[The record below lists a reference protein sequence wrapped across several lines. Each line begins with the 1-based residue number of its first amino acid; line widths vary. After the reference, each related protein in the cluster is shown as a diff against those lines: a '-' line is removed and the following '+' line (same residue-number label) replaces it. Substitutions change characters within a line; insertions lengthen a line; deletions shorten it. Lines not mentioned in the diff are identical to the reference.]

1 MALKTT
7 LFEETR
13 QARNRYKIALDIG
26 NFQAEEIQVLKEAF
40 VVLYTVLEKA
50 KLEQEYYIY
59 CEKKDKGAK

>member
-13 QARNRYKIALDIG
+13 QARNRYRILLDKNG
-26 NFQAEEIQVLKEAF
+26 FQNDEVQVSKEAF
-40 VVLYTVLEKA
+40 VALYTVLEKA

-59 CEKKDKGAK
+59 CSKKDKGVK